1 MGVVTEVA
9 GHAAL
14 VILDWPE
21 KRNALGPEQASELT
35 DALRT
40 AAADPGVRGVVIT
53 GNGAFCAG
61 GDIRGMVARADMP
74 PEERRALVYTAYQG
88 LIRSVLELP
97 VPTVAA
103 VDGPAVGMGFDL
115 ALACDSRFIGPDG
128 WCRQG
133 WARIGLIPGTGG
145 ELLLRM
151 RAPGALWKLLDGQPK
166 VAANLA
172 ERLGIGEGT
181 GELTAREMALHRVE
195 SYAAYS
201 RATLAGYIR
210 LSRSELR
217 ARLQKHQAECLAV
230 QLELLADPEFR
241 DRAGGALAKS

>member
-21 KRNALGPEQASELT
+21 KRNALGPEQAGELAA
-35 DALRT
+35 ALRT
-40 AAADPGVRGVVIT
+40 AAEDPSVRGVVIT